1 MKVYKGIKSRVD
13 TLVHIL
19 KSVAL
24 QYVIIRYISYTLS
37 FVNTILLLKLIGDYY
52 YGIYSFFILFLSYF
66 AYFNLGVNH
75 SLNTYISIYKNNQR
89 MVSRY
94 WDNSLLL
101 TLLFTLA
108 IIVISIGIL
117 IFIPDLFT
125 KYDFKAYAVI
135 LILIGILT
143 NINSIFVSLFR
154 VFGKFREINF
164 LQIAPQLLVFGIV
177 LYFQEETKITYV
189 LYAMFLAQLVA
200 LVIFWKRKV
209 LKFGWTFNAI
219 ISKKLIIRGIHL
231 MIQLF
236 SFAFIGLS
244 AITMVSYFYRA
255 EDLGYYSLSNTIS
268 VSVVMLIDAFM
279 FILYPKLLNRFANT
293 TNEETIGLI
302 DKIRQ
307 GYVLGADCISL
318 LSLLVIPIVFVF
330 FPRYEG
336 MITCFKLLTIS
347 RIILNITNGYTQL
360 LIAKHKESYMT
371 LSGLKAIAII
381 IGTSCII
388 GICKVPYYYIAL
400 TVCLGILIY
409 SILIVKKA
417 FIILDI
423 DRKRL
428 FRDLFPAD
436 KLIAIS
442 IILLSFILDDNIYTP
457 IIATGYYFIVNK
469 QAIQTT
475 VITSFRTLMDK
486 ELLSI

>member
-1 MKVYKGIKSRVD
+1 MKLYKEIKSNVCR
-13 TLVHIL
+13 LMRIF

-24 QYVIIRYISYTLS
+24 QYVIIRYTSYVLT
-37 FVNTILLLKLIGDYY
+37 FINTMLLLKFIGDYY

-66 AYFNLGVNH
+66 SYFNLGVNH
-75 SLNTYISIYKNNQR
+75 ALNTEMSIYKNNQQI
-89 MVSRY
+89 VSRF

-101 TLLFTLA
+101 TLLFVIL
-108 IIVISIGIL
+108 IIIINAGIL
-117 IFIPDLFT
+117 FFVPDLFA
-125 KYDFKAYAVI
+125 KYNFKDYAII
-135 LILIGILT
+135 LLLIGIFT

-164 LQIAPQLLVFGIV
+164 QQIAPQILVFGVI
-177 LYFQEETKITYV
+177 LYFQEKTKISYI
-189 LYAMFLAQLVA
+189 LYAMFLAQFFA
-200 LVIFWKRKV
+200 LVIFCKRKV
-209 LKFGWTFNAI
+209 LKFHWVFNMTV
-219 ISKKLIIRGIHL
+219 SKELIIRGVHL

-236 SFAFIGLS
+236 SFTFIGLS

-279 FILYPKLLNRFANT
+279 FILYPKLLNRFATT

-302 DKIRQ
+302 DKIRNV
-307 GYVLGADCISL
+307 YVLGADCISL
-318 LSLLVIPIVFVF
+318 LSLLIIPIVFVF

-336 MITCFKLLTIS
+336 MIACFKLLTIS

-371 LSGLKAIAII
+371 LSGIKAIGIIIVASSI
-381 IGTSCII
+381 IGT
-388 GICKVPYYYIAL
+388 CKIPYYYIAS
-400 TVCLGILIY
+400 TVCLGILVY

-417 FIILDI
+417 FVILDI
-423 DRKRL
+423 DSKM
-428 FRDLFPAD
+428 FFNNMFPAD

-442 IILLSFILDDNIYTP
+442 IILVSFIFNDNIYTP
-457 IIATGYYFIVNK
+457 IIATGYYLIVNK

-475 VITSFRTLMDK
+475 IITSFKTLMNK
-486 ELLSI
+486 EVLSI